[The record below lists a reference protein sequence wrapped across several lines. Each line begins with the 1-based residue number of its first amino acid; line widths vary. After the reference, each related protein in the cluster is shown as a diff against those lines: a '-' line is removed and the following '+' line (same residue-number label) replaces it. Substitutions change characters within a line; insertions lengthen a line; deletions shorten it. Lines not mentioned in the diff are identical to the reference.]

1 MKSKLFKSVLRI
13 LLLLCICNLALVYL
27 VKRPSFTLSVEDK
40 SSEHVNSIA
49 LQAHV
54 KILSENFLPRNFHH
68 PKNLDAA
75 ASYIQSNFN
84 KYNSDTYLQ
93 SYQIEENEFSNVVS
107 NYGPD
112 TKEIVVVG
120 AHYDAYSSHPGA
132 DDNASGVTGLL
143 ELGRLLSTLN
153 LSKRVVLVAYTCEEP
168 PQFASE
174 RMGSF
179 VHANSVSRKTV
190 RLMISLE
197 MIGYFSE
204 DQGSQNF
211 PVSILKYLYPEQGNY
226 IAVVGE
232 VLSFEASS
240 LKHTINRYTALDA
253 YSINAPSFVPGVDF
267 SDHRNYWAL
276 NYPAVMVTDTAFFRN
291 KKYHKSTD
299 TYDRLNYEH
308 MSKVVYGVF
317 KHLELL

>member
-1 MKSKLFKSVLRI
+1 MKSKLFKSLARI
-13 LLLLCICNLALVYL
+13 FFLLCICNLALVYL
-27 VKRPSFTLSVEDK
+27 IKRPSFILSVEDE
-40 SSEHVNSIA
+40 SSEYVNSRT
-49 LQAHV
+49 LQDHV

-68 PKNLDAA
+68 PENLDLA
-75 ASYIQSNFN
+75 ASYIQSNFE
-84 KYNSDTYLQ
+84 KYNPDTYLQ
-93 SYQIEENEFSNVVS
+93 SYQISESTFSNVIS

-112 TKEIVVVG
+112 TKEIIVVG
-120 AHYDAYSSHPGA
+120 AHYDAFSSHPGA
-132 DDNASGVTGLL
+132 DDNASGVAGLL
-143 ELGRLLSTLN
+143 ELGRLLSTLR
-153 LSKRVVLVAYTCEEP
+153 LSKRIVLVAYTCEEP

-179 VHANSVSRKTV
+179 VHANSVSNKNI

-204 DQGSQNF
+204 EQGSQNF

-240 LKHTINRYTALDA
+240 LKNTINRYTALDA

-276 NYPAVMVTDTAFFRN
+276 NYPEIMVTDTAFFRN

-299 TYDRLNYEH
+299 TYDRLNYRH

-317 KHLELL
+317 KHLQSL